1 MDLGQFTWTNL
12 IATMA
17 LLLTGSS
24 MLIGVWWHLELRIR
38 AVQTEAERKL
48 NEIDRDAAAKRSAIQ
63 RELTDFKIH
72 VVEKYASW
80 DTVEKTTKRLE
91 DRIELMASDVNKMPD
106 FVVERIMK
114 FVDLKRL

>member
-12 IATMA
+12 IATLA

-24 MLIGVWWHLELRIR
+24 MLFGVWWHLEQRVRAAKADALKEIAKVKDEAAEKR
-38 AVQTEAERKL
+38 AVLQK
-48 NEIDRDAAAKRSAIQ
+48 
-63 RELTDFKIH
+63 ELTDFKIH

-91 DRIELMASDVNKMPD
+91 DRIESMASDVSKMPD
-106 FVVERIMK
+106 VVVERIMK
-114 FVDLKRL
+114 FLDLKRL